1 MAEEIKVF
9 SITGQAAKDYSGGM
23 KKKRVT
29 RKKLGEE
36 LPHVPEVPNVTV
48 VAPVPVM
55 IQRDQ
60 APPEPVRPQIKEKE
74 DDKKIKVELKKKHS
88 EKKVQLHQKKDEP
101 KKKMETRKKPRKVLL
116 GISSL
121 HKRMTRA
128 KKMQKVAKEM
138 PIDKLKEEL
147 VRKKLIKTTSKAP
160 ESVLRQ
166 IAADAQIVE
175 GKALWTI

>member
-1 MAEEIKVF
+1 MDEIKVF

-36 LPHVPEVPNVTV
+36 LSLVPEVPNVPFIAP
-48 VAPVPVM
+48 APVT
-55 IQRDQ
+55 IKREQ
-60 APPEPVRPQIKEKE
+60 APPEPVRPQVKEKE
-74 DDKKIKVELKKKHS
+74 DDKKIKVELKKKHT
-88 EKKVQLHQKKDEP
+88 EKKVHLHQKKDEP
-101 KKKMETRKKPRKVLL
+101 KKMDTRKKSRKVLL

-128 KKMQKVAKEM
+128 KKMQKIAKEM

-147 VRKKLIKTTSKAP
+147 VKKKLIKTTSKAP

-175 GKALWTI
+175 GKAL

>member
-1 MAEEIKVF
+1 MEEIKVF

-29 RKKLGEE
+29 RKKLGED
-36 LPHVPEVPNVTV
+36 VPEVPI
-48 VAPVPVM
+48 VAPAPVT
-55 IQRDQ
+55 IKREQ
-60 APPEPVRPQIKEKE
+60 APPESIRPQVKEKE
-74 DDKKIKVELKKKHS
+74 DDKKIKVELKKKHT
-88 EKKVQLHQKKDEP
+88 EKKVHLHQKKDEP
-101 KKKMETRKKPRKVLL
+101 KKMDTRKKSRKVLL

-147 VRKKLIKTTSKAP
+147 VKKKLIKTTSKAP

-175 GKALWTI
+175 GKAL